1 MRHFSFP
8 LLIHF
13 EFGRKRRQG
22 RSKRRTWNLIRLH
35 VYKKGDEKKKTQQ
48 SRTRERMKVHTS
60 SPLTVISI
68 SYSRR
73 IARPSAHHHQTIKC
87 IWINIGHARISRFI
101 FDAAEYI
108 YYKFHEFLVIRQLFW
123 ITNIYYF
130 RHIIAYIS
138 YAALFIIYNRYFI
151 QRRWCIVNCAA
162 LIPHDGRLKI
172 KMGKKSVYFTVNILW
187 I

>member
-1 MRHFSFP
+1 MNHAGWRRLIFEYKTLLDEKSLDRLYNLISWIMRHFSFP

-123 ITNIYYF
+123 ITNI
-130 RHIIAYIS
+130 
-138 YAALFIIYNRYFI
+138 
-151 QRRWCIVNCAA
+151 
-162 LIPHDGRLKI
+162 I
-172 KMGKKSVYFTVNILW
+172 KEIL
-187 I
+187 